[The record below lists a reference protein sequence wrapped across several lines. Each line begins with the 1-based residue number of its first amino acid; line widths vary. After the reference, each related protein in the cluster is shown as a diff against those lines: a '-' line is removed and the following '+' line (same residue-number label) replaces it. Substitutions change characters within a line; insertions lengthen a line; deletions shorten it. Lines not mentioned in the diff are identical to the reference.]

1 MTPATPNGRPAWPE
15 RSGQPHRAP
24 STALVRPPQ
33 LELEA
38 FGRATGLHPE
48 LIVRLVCL
56 GLVDASLDRSG
67 RPVFAPTEV
76 ARVARM
82 QRLRTGLSLNYA
94 AMGLVLDLLDR
105 IDSLEEALRQRPRSA
120 ASGGTDRR
128 WT

>member
-1 MTPATPNGRPAWPE
+1 MTPADRNGNGRRE
-15 RSGQPHRAP
+15 P
-24 STALVRPPQ
+24 STALVRTTRMG
-33 LELEA
+33 LEA

-48 LIVRLVCL
+48 LIVRLVRL
-56 GLVDASLDRSG
+56 GLVDASLDPSG
-67 RPVFAPTEV
+67 RPVFAPAEL

-94 AMGLVLDLLDR
+94 AMGLVLDLLER

-120 ASGGTDRR
+120 SGGTDRR

>member
-1 MTPATPNGRPAWPE
+1 MTPATPNGQPRRPP
-15 RSGQPHRAP
+15 G
-24 STALVRPPQ
+24 TALVRPARMG
-33 LELEA
+33 LEA
-38 FGRATGLHPE
+38 FGRATGLHPD

-56 GLVDASLDRSG
+56 GLVDASLDPSG
-67 RPVFAPTEV
+67 RPVFASAEV

-105 IDSLEEALRQRPRSA
+105 IDSLEHALRQRPRPA
-120 ASGGTDRR
+120 APGGTDRR